1 MFTKHTPLL
10 GVYEYTN
17 KRQAL
22 SGNFDPLILYSLWGM
37 RTINIMISLTWRHK
51 CCQRPKAE
59 GNIFVI
65 HKSLWK
71 YQHGTCT
78 TTLFNNL
85 IWEVTILPT
94 LENKIKFIP
103 NQILFPSVIFIPVS
117 WHPPPLLP
125 PPLPPHTFYLV
136 LELKTNLIVWLKLL
150 YATCFQGN
158 IWPYTDPP
166 PGDQLPLH
174 SNQTSLESLPDG
186 SGDWAHPPPE
196 KLWVPTLKTWSV
208 INLFIILFQ
217 NITGIILLTSIFKCF
232 FPPK

>member
-1 MFTKHTPLL
+1 MYFYIFIKWLTES
-10 GVYEYTN
+10 VYKTHSIARNSWIYIH
-17 KRQAL
+17 KRQLAL

-37 RTINIMISLTWRHK
+37 RTINIMICLTWRHK

-103 NQILFPSVIFIPVS
+103 NHILFPSVIFIPVS
-117 WHPPPLLP
+117 WHPLP
-125 PPLPPHTFYLV
+125 PPHPSFPHTHFFWFW
-136 LELKTNLIVWLKLL
+136 NSKL
-150 YATCFQGN
+150 
-158 IWPYTDPP
+158 
-166 PGDQLPLH
+166 
-174 SNQTSLESLPDG
+174 
-186 SGDWAHPPPE
+186 
-196 KLWVPTLKTWSV
+196 TWS
-208 INLFIILFQ
+208 
-217 NITGIILLTSIFKCF
+217 SD
-232 FPPK
+232 

>member
-37 RTINIMISLTWRHK
+37 RTINIMISLTWRPRATFLSYTSP
-51 CCQRPKAE
+51 CE
-59 GNIFVI
+59 
-65 HKSLWK
+65 LK

-103 NQILFPSVIFIPVS
+103 NHIFFPSVIFIPVS
-117 WHPPPLLP
+117 WHPNQP
-125 PPLPPHTFYLV
+125 PPHPSSHPSFPHTHFFWFW
-136 LELKTNLIVWLKLL
+136 NSKL
-150 YATCFQGN
+150 
-158 IWPYTDPP
+158 
-166 PGDQLPLH
+166 
-174 SNQTSLESLPDG
+174 
-186 SGDWAHPPPE
+186 
-196 KLWVPTLKTWSV
+196 TWS
-208 INLFIILFQ
+208 
-217 NITGIILLTSIFKCF
+217 SD
-232 FPPK
+232 